1 MLAQLLYQI
10 LDWLFGFFTLALL
23 ARFFMQWAR
32 APFGNPLGEFVIAI
46 TDWAVKPA
54 RRLIPGAF
62 GWDLAS
68 LLLAWL
74 LQMIFHGLVFSLS
87 GATHMESGLI
97 PAAIGWLALLAVV
110 EIVRM
115 ALYLLTG
122 VVIIAAL
129 LSWINPYAP
138 LAPVFNLIARPFLQP
153 IQRLL
158 PPIGGVDLSPM
169 VLLLAL
175 QILLSVLATLQRSLL
190 PFAIG

>member
-1 MLAQLLYQI
+1 MLAQLLYQV
-10 LDWLFGFFTLALL
+10 LDWLFGFLTLALL
-23 ARFFMQWAR
+23 ARFLMQWVR
-32 APFGNPLGEFVIAI
+32 APFRNPLGEFIIAV

-62 GWDLAS
+62 GWDLPS
-68 LLLAWL
+68 LVLAWL
-74 LQMIFHGLVFSLS
+74 MQLIFHGLIFGLSAAAQMTS
-87 GATHMESGLI
+87 GAAVT
-97 PAAIGWLALLAVV
+97 AIGWLALLAIVA
-110 EIVRM
+110 IVRI

-138 LAPVFNLIARPFLQP
+138 MAPIFNLIARPFLRP
-153 IQRLL
+153 IQRFL

-175 QILLSVLATLQRSLL
+175 QILLSVLSTLQHSLI
-190 PFAIG
+190 PVGIG

>member
-1 MLAQLLYQI
+1 MLAQLLYQV
-10 LDWLFGFFTLALL
+10 LDWLFGFITLALL

-32 APFGNPLGEFVIAI
+32 APFRNPLGEFVIAV

-62 GWDLAS
+62 GWDLPS
-68 LLLAWL
+68 LALAWL
-74 LQMIFHGLVFSLS
+74 MQLIFHGLIFGLS
-87 GATHMESGLI
+87 GAAQMTSGST
-97 PAAIGWLALLAVV
+97 ATAIGWLALLAVV
-110 EIVRM
+110 AIVRI

-138 LAPVFNLIARPFLQP
+138 MAPIFNLVARPFLQP
-153 IQRLL
+153 IQRFL

-175 QILLSVLATLQRSLL
+175 QILLSVLSTLQHSLI
-190 PFAIG
+190 PFGIG

>member
-32 APFGNPLGEFVIAI
+32 APFRNPLGEFVIAI

-54 RRLIPGAF
+54 RRLVPGAF

-87 GATHMESGLI
+87 ATAPMSSGLI

>member
-10 LDWLFGFFTLALL
+10 FDWLFGFFTLALL
-23 ARFFMQWAR
+23 ARFLMQWAR
-32 APFGNPLGEFVIAI
+32 APFRNPLGQFIIAI

-62 GWDLAS
+62 GWDLPS

-74 LQMIFHGLVFSLS
+74 TQVIFHGLVFSLGGS
-87 GATHMESGLI
+87 VHLEPGLM
-97 PAAIGWLALLAVV
+97 PTAIGWLALLAVFEV
-110 EIVRM
+110 LHV

-138 LAPVFNLIARPFLQP
+138 LAPLFNVIARPFLSP
-153 IQRLL
+153 IQRLI

-175 QILLSVLATLQRSLL
+175 QILLNVLASMQHTLF
-190 PFAIG
+190 PFALG

>member
-1 MLAQLLYQI
+1 MLAQLLYQV

-32 APFGNPLGEFVIAI
+32 APFRNPLGEFVIAV

-62 GWDLAS
+62 GWDLPS
-68 LLLAWL
+68 LALAWL
-74 LQMIFHGLVFSLS
+74 LQLILHGLIFGLS
-87 GATHMESGLI
+87 GAASSPSGLGA
-97 PAAIGWLALLAVV
+97 AAIGWLALLAVV
-110 EIVRM
+110 AILRI

-138 LAPVFNLIARPFLQP
+138 MAPIFNLIARPFLRP
-153 IQRLL
+153 IQRFL

-169 VLLLAL
+169 VLLLAM
-175 QILLSVLATLQRSLL
+175 QILLSVLSTLQHSLI
-190 PFAIG
+190 PFGIG

>member
-10 LDWLFGFFTLALL
+10 LDWIFGLFTLALL
-23 ARFFMQWAR
+23 ARWLMQWAR
-32 APFGNPLGEFVIAI
+32 APFRNPLGEFIFAV

-54 RRLIPGAF
+54 RRLIPSAF
-62 GWDLAS
+62 GWDLPS

-74 LQMIFHGLVFSLS
+74 AQALLHALLMLLS
-87 GATHMESGLI
+87 GSGFMPATI
-97 PAAIGWLALLAVV
+97 PWLALLAAIAVV
-110 EIVRM
+110 RV

-138 LAPVFNLIARPFLQP
+138 LAPIFNALARPFLRP
-153 IQRLL
+153 LQRVI

-169 VLLLAL
+169 ALLLVLQVLLT
-175 QILLSVLATLQRSLL
+175 VLAAAQRSMFPL
-190 PFAIG
+190 FAG

>member
-1 MLAQLLYQI
+1 MLAQLLYQV
-10 LDWLFGFFTLALL
+10 LDWLFGFLTLALL
-23 ARFFMQWAR
+23 ARFLMQWVR
-32 APFGNPLGEFVIAI
+32 APFRNPLGEFIIAV

-62 GWDLAS
+62 GWDLPS
-68 LLLAWL
+68 LVLAWL
-74 LQMIFHGLVFSLS
+74 MQLIFHGLIFWVSAAAQMTS
-87 GATHMESGLI
+87 GAAVT
-97 PAAIGWLALLAVV
+97 AIGWLALLAIVA
-110 EIVRM
+110 IVRI

-138 LAPVFNLIARPFLQP
+138 MAPIFNLIARPFLRP
-153 IQRLL
+153 IQRFL

-175 QILLSVLATLQRSLL
+175 QILLSVLSTLQHSLI
-190 PFAIG
+190 PVGIG

>member
-1 MLAQLLYQI
+1 MLTQLLYQI

-32 APFGNPLGEFVIAI
+32 APFRNPLGEFVIAI

-54 RRLIPGAF
+54 RRLVPGAF

-87 GATHMESGLI
+87 GTAQMSSGLI

-129 LSWINPYAP
+129 LSWVNPYAP

-153 IQRLL
+153 IQRFL

-175 QILLSVLATLQRSLL
+175 QLLLSVLATLQRSLL